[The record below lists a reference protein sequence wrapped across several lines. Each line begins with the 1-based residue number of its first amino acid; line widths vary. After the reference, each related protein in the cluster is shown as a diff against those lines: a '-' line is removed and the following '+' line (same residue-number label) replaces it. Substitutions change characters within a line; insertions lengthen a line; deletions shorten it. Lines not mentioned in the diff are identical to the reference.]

1 MTVSLMAARRA
12 CVMKGKA
19 ASQAAKKPLTY
30 VLKESSMRNIKLIVV
45 AALVALANAGFAQTE
60 PQVGV
65 TSAPGKV
72 SVTGTIKTTSTIVG
86 IEPGTRTVWL
96 KDAKGK
102 IVQLVVGD
110 EARNFDQLKIGDVV
124 TAEYSQALTVMLRK
138 DDSPLSTKENSSLER
153 TPLGA
158 KPGGT
163 ATREVTVIANVTAVN
178 THTGVIT
185 LKGPQGNSLDLIV
198 QDPDQLKHIKKGDR
212 MEVVY
217 NEAIAISVEPQA
229 SK

>member
-1 MTVSLMAARRA
+1 
-12 CVMKGKA
+12 
-19 ASQAAKKPLTY
+19 
-30 VLKESSMRNIKLIVV
+30 MRNIKLIVV

>member
-1 MTVSLMAARRA
+1 
-12 CVMKGKA
+12 
-19 ASQAAKKPLTY
+19 
-30 VLKESSMRNIKLIVV
+30 MRTRKLIVV
-45 AALVALANAGFAQTE
+45 ATLVALASAGFAQTE
-60 PQVGV
+60 PQVDV

-72 SVTGTIKTTSTIVG
+72 SVTGTVKTRSTIVG

-102 IVQLVVGD
+102 IVELVVGD

-124 TAEYSQALTVMLRK
+124 KAEYSQAITVTLRK
-138 DDSPLSTKENSSLER
+138 DDSPLSATENKTLER

-158 KPGGT
+158 KPGG
-163 ATREVTVIANVTAVN
+163 AAAREITVIANVTAVN
-178 THTGVIT
+178 THTGVVT
-185 LKGPQGNSLDLIV
+185 LKGPQGNSVDLV
-198 QDPDQLKHIKKGDR
+198 VEDPDQLKHIKKGDR

-217 NEAIAISVEPQA
+217 NEAVAISVEPQA

>member
-1 MTVSLMAARRA
+1 
-12 CVMKGKA
+12 MKEEPGQSGSKITFA
-19 ASQAAKKPLTY
+19 N
-30 VLKESSMRNIKLIVV
+30 VVKESSMRNGKLIV
-45 AALVALANAGFAQTE
+45 AASLVALANVGFAQTE
-60 PQVGV
+60 PQVAV
-65 TSAPGKV
+65 TNAPGKV
-72 SVTGTIKTTSTIVG
+72 SVTGTVKTTSTVVG

-102 IVQLVVGD
+102 VVQLVVGE

-124 TAEYSQALTVMLRK
+124 TAEYSQALTVTLK
-138 DDSPLSTKENSSLER
+138 KNGSPLGASENQTLAR
-153 TPLGA
+153 APLGA

-163 ATREVTVIANVTAVN
+163 ATREVTVMANVTAVN
-178 THTGVIT
+178 THTGIVT
-185 LKGPQGNSLDLIV
+185 LKGPQGNSIDLIV
-198 QDPDQLKHIKKGDR
+198 KDPEQLNLIKKGDQ